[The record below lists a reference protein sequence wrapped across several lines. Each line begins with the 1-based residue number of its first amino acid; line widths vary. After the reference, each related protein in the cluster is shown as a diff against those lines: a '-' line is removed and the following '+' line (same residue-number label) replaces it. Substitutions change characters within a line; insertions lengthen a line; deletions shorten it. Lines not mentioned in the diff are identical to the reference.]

1 MPRTF
6 TSLGLIWLTAFNLRV
21 ILFAIPPSLPA
32 MRADLGLSYLATGSI
47 TSVAVLALGAASIPG
62 ALLATRFGARRLVS
76 ICTAGLALC
85 GIAIILPPGQFW
97 VFAGSALLTL
107 AIAIAQPPLAVLIRR
122 WFPTAITRASN
133 FYANGL
139 LMGNVLGSSLSPYI
153 SHVIGWRWLFVV
165 WAAVAGLG
173 ALLWMR
179 FTPSDRGT
187 APAVDLGKVL
197 RDVRVWRV
205 AALFTF
211 QNVVYYTVATW
222 TSFLLPGH
230 SASDIATTYLFL
242 NFFPILPLFALGFL
256 RWQYAL
262 STPFYVLSG
271 ALSVAGSIG
280 LLLGLT
286 DFVRPLVFMVGL
298 GCAAAFVA
306 SLALPPLM
314 ATDESEASTYSAV
327 MYTAGYL
334 LAFAGP
340 LSAGLLVDATGHIP
354 AAFWPPVAGS
364 ILMAVVGALAPRML
378 ARSRQNIQPS
388 VQVQ

>member
-1 MPRTF
+1 MSRTV
-6 TSLGLIWLTAFNLRV
+6 TSLGLVWLTAFNLRV
-21 ILFAIPPSLPA
+21 ILFAIPPTLPQI
-32 MRADLGLSYLATGSI
+32 RSDLGLSYFATGSI

-76 ICTAGLALC
+76 VCAVGLAIC
-85 GIAIILPPGQFW
+85 GISLVLPPGQFW
-97 VFAGSALLTL
+97 IFAGSALLTL
-107 AIAIAQPPLAVLIRR
+107 SIAIAQPPLAVLIRR

-133 FYANGL
+133 FFANGL

-153 SHVIGWRWLFVV
+153 THVIGWRAMFVL
-165 WAAVAGLG
+165 WSAIAAAG
-173 ALLWMR
+173 AVLWMR
-179 FTPSDRGT
+179 FTPRDHAA
-187 APAVDLGKVL
+187 APAVNLVKVL
-197 RDVRVWRV
+197 RDPRVWQV

-211 QNVVYYTVATW
+211 QNLVYYTVATW

-242 NFFPILPLFALGFL
+242 NLFPILPLFALGFV

-262 STPFYVLSG
+262 STPFYVLAG
-271 ALSVAGSIG
+271 GLSVIGSLG
-280 LLLGLT
+280 LMLGLT

-314 ATDESEASTYSAV
+314 AADESEASTYSAV

-334 LAFAGP
+334 LAFVGP
-340 LSAGLLVDATGHIP
+340 LSAGVLVDATGHVP
-354 AAFWPPVAGS
+354 PAFWPAVAGS
-364 ILMAVVGALAPRML
+364 VLMAVVGSLAPRLL
-378 ARSRQNIQPS
+378 ARSR
-388 VQVQ
+388 VAAAR